1 METAMRRSDLSAEN
15 SEKMCEA
22 ATLVRAAA
30 EPAQIGEKVDQQ
42 IQRSARRLGWL
53 TSRVREIWY
62 GRARRID
69 AHEMDRLREVAAK
82 HTRNADLLRQ
92 EYAKAL
98 DFVALFETRLTAV
111 DPDFYS
117 PEIGALRD
125 VSRGASGT
133 GDIGQGRGHSKGN
146 QGTPEGE

>member
-1 METAMRRSDLSAEN
+1 MRRCDLSAEN

-69 AHEMDRLREVAAK
+69 AHEMERLREVAAR
-82 HTRNADLLRQ
+82 HSRNAELLKA
-92 EYAKAL
+92 EYDRAFDCMAL
-98 DFVALFETRLTAV
+98 LAARLTV
-111 DPDFYS
+111 IDPDFHS

-125 VSRGASGT
+125 IPGGATGPGDSGERRSNPRSNSR
-133 GDIGQGRGHSKGN
+133 
-146 QGTPEGE
+146 TPEDV